1 MTPVR
6 KWIHRRPIEPPIN
19 PLADLPVVTLAS
31 PHRHDFA
38 CINLREKTWRR
49 AWRYKCPDE
58 RDTRHVNR
66 TCAYS
71 DLLCGHRSVSVP
83 PAGWRAAVE
92 SEFCEQDGWGADL
105 CSTPKEH

>member
-1 MTPVR
+1 MPSFSQLLCCLHATSTER
-6 KWIHRRPIEPPIN
+6 
-19 PLADLPVVTLAS
+19 LPC

-83 PAGWRAAVE
+83 PAGWRAAIE
-92 SEFCEQDGWGADL
+92 REFCQQGGWGAEL
-105 CSTPKEH
+105 CTTPKGH